1 GTRGLAAAL
10 RTGRA
15 CGTRSSGLV
24 PRMVSPQ
31 TVLRHRRRAA
41 EPAAR
46 REGFAAADT
55 QVDGVVR
62 ALPGDPEPLGS
73 PGRGIH
79 PAGAAAPAADRVCGG
94 GQPDRGRGDLRGPR
108 FLRRIVA
115 AVVGD
120 VPPLLADN
128 PRGD

>member
-1 GTRGLAAAL
+1 
-10 RTGRA
+10 
-15 CGTRSSGLV
+15 
-24 PRMVSPQ
+24 
-31 TVLRHRRRAA
+31 
-41 EPAAR
+41 
-46 REGFAAADT
+46 ADT
-55 QVDGVVR
+55 QVDGAVR

-79 PAGAAAPAADRVCGG
+79 PAGATAPAADRVRGG

-128 PRGD
+128 PRGDAVLPPGPPDRADAGARRGSGRLVHPP